1 MTKIIPKKKPDGSL
15 PLTPNNL
22 YFTFQQFLVT
32 WINIITKERSI
43 YPEESYEFRN
53 SFNLQCPY
61 NRHPDVTKWND
72 DLIGD
77 IMDDLCFKKIKLISL
92 IIFDKETEETIER
105 YSLNMFE
112 FLHTPKDYY
121 DKQISGFQDLSWK
134 LVYDEFR
141 ANLYS
146 LLNKIR
152 KLPSLTNDVD
162 RKLSYTIVLETQDVA
177 LNDNWILDNDGNN
190 DKTDMNINND
200 NDDNNDNDIKL
211 IPLRNVDI
219 GPILFYSS
227 IEIKQ

>member
-1 MTKIIPKKKPDGSL
+1 MISSKYDNVSPVNQ
-15 PLTPNNL
+15 LTN
-22 YFTFQQFLVT
+22 Q
-32 WINIITKERSI
+32 IR
-43 YPEESYEFRN
+43 
-53 SFNLQCPY
+53 
-61 NRHPDVTKWND
+61 
-72 DLIGD
+72 
-77 IMDDLCFKKIKLISL
+77 
-92 IIFDKETEETIER
+92 
-105 YSLNMFE
+105 
-112 FLHTPKDYY
+112 
-121 DKQISGFQDLSWK
+121 ISGFQDLSWK

-152 KLPSLTNDVD
+152 KLPRLTNNVD

-200 NDDNNDNDIKL
+200 NDNNDNDIKL